1 MKRNRRSRQ
10 ELIHKARVLKDT
22 LKSLY
27 VSQKTAK
34 LIKQC
39 DVYSSVI
46 HQLKEPSLTAKR

>member
-1 MKRNRRSRQ
+1 MDKKRNKYNKH
-10 ELIHKARVLKDT
+10 ELIHRARVLKDT

-39 DVYSSVI
+39 DVYGNI
-46 HQLKEPSLTAKR
+46 INQLRSN